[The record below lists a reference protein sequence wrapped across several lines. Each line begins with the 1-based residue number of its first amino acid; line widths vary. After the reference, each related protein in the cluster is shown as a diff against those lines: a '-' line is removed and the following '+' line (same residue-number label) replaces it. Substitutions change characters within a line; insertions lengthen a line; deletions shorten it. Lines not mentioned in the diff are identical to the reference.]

1 MQRMNRLRAMEGE
14 LARTVQTLN
23 GVDAARVHLV
33 LPDREAFSSTAPTP
47 TASVVVR
54 TRSVAPLERSKA
66 YAIRH
71 LVSSAVPGLEP
82 ASVTVLDS
90 NGDVLL
96 AEDGGAA
103 GEAAEGGSRAAFEAR
118 MVRNVE
124 KMLAARLGA
133 GNVRG
138 QGRSGEG
145 GVGKEWVRPV

>member
-54 TRSVAPLERSKA
+54 TRSVATLERSKA

-82 ASVTVLDS
+82 ASVKI
-90 NGDVLL
+90 G
-96 AEDGGAA
+96 
-103 GEAAEGGSRAAFEAR
+103 RAS
-118 MVRNVE
+118 
-124 KMLAARLGA
+124 G
-133 GNVRG
+133 RG
-138 QGRSGEG
+138 RVCPYG
-145 GVGKEWVRPV
+145 